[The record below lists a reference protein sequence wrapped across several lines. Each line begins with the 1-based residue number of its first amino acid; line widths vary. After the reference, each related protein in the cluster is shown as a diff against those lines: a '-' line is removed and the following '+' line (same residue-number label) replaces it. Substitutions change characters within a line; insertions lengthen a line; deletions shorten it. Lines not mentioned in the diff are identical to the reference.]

1 MIGVELKER
10 ATPTRRALRE
20 RGVLA
25 LPARNLNLRLL
36 PPCAWGRPQVDELI
50 AALGAVLA

>member
-20 RGVLA
+20 RGVRA
-25 LPARNLNLRLL
+25 LPAGTLTPRL
-36 PPCAWGRPQVDELI
+36 PPPVRKRVQADDPREGM
-50 AALGAVLA
+50 AAVME